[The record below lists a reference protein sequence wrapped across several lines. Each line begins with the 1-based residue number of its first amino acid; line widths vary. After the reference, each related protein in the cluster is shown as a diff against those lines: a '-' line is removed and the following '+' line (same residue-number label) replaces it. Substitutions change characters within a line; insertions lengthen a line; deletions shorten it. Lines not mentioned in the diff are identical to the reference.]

1 MQYSAYYVEEK
12 DGSFSSSIAQLEL
25 QKPAERFVQIKVS
38 YSSLNY
44 KDALSASGN
53 KGVTRNYPFV
63 PGIDAA
69 GIITDGNSSQFEDG
83 DEVIVTGY
91 DMGMNTPGGFGEYI
105 NVPANWVVKKPIN
118 ITAIEAMS
126 IGTAGLTAA
135 ASVLKIQ
142 KSSGESDLPVLV
154 SGATGGVGSIGVML
168 MSKLGFE
175 VSALTG
181 KFSSIDF
188 LRSIGA
194 NNIILRDEYLEAP
207 SKPMEKP
214 LFSSAIDTVGGN
226 ILSRMLPQI
235 SPHGVVACCGN
246 VAGIEVNT
254 TVFPFIL
261 RGIMLAGIDSA
272 ESPIE
277 FKTKIW
283 NKFANEWRLDLSSV
297 IKVVTKENLQ
307 QEIDLIL
314 KGGQQGRVV
323 LKHGE

>member
-25 QKPAERFVQIKVS
+25 QKPAEGFVQIKVS

-168 MSKLGFE
+168 MSKMGFE
-175 VSALTG
+175 VTALTG
-181 KFSSIDF
+181 K
-188 LRSIGA
+188 
-194 NNIILRDEYLEAP
+194 
-207 SKPMEKP
+207 
-214 LFSSAIDTVGGN
+214 
-226 ILSRMLPQI
+226 
-235 SPHGVVACCGN
+235 
-246 VAGIEVNT
+246 
-254 TVFPFIL
+254 
-261 RGIMLAGIDSA
+261 
-272 ESPIE
+272 
-277 FKTKIW
+277 
-283 NKFANEWRLDLSSV
+283 
-297 IKVVTKENLQ
+297 
-307 QEIDLIL
+307 
-314 KGGQQGRVV
+314 
-323 LKHGE
+323 

>member
-1 MQYSAYYVEEK
+1 MQYSAYYVEDK
-12 DGSFSSSIAQLEL
+12 DGTFSASISTLEL
-25 QKPAERFVQIKVS
+25 KKPAEGSVQIKVS
-38 YSSLNY
+38 HSSLNY

-69 GIITDGNSSQFEDG
+69 GTITDGNSSLFNEG

-105 NVPANWVVKKPIN
+105 NVPVDWVVKKPSAL
-118 ITAIEAMS
+118 TSLEAMS

-135 ASVLKIQ
+135 ASVLKIHE
-142 KSSGESDLPVLV
+142 SSQESDLPVLV
-154 SGATGGVGSIGVML
+154 SGATGGGGSIGVML
-168 MSKLGFE
+168 MYKLGKE

-181 KFSSIDF
+181 KSSSVDY
-188 LRSIGA
+188 LKSIGA
-194 NNIILRDEYLEAP
+194 SNIIMRDEYLEAP
-207 SKPMEKP
+207 TKAMERP

-226 ILSRMLPQI
+226 VLSKMLPQI

-261 RGIMLAGIDSA
+261 RGITLSGIDSA
-272 ESPIE
+272 ESSLA
-277 FKTKIW
+277 FKTSIW
-283 NKFANEWRLDLSSV
+283 NKFADEWKLDLSLM
-297 IKVVTKENLQ
+297 IKVVSKKNLQ

-314 KGGQQGRVV
+314 QGGQQGRVV

>member
-1 MQYSAYYVEEK
+1 MQYSAYYVEEN
-12 DGSFSSSIAQLEL
+12 DGVFSASISRLEL
-25 QKPAERFVQIKVS
+25 EKPADGFVQIKVS
-38 YSSLNY
+38 HSSLNY

-69 GIITDGNSSQFEDG
+69 GTITDANSSQFSEG

-91 DMGMNTPGGFGEYI
+91 DMGMNTPGGFGEFI
-105 NVPANWVVKKPIN
+105 NVPATWVVKKPN
-118 ITAIEAMS
+118 NLTHLESMS

-135 ASVLKIQ
+135 ASVFKIHE
-142 KSSGESDLPVLV
+142 SAMESDLPVLV

-168 MSKLGFE
+168 MSKLGKE

-181 KFSSIDF
+181 KSSSVDF
-188 LRSIGA
+188 LKSIGA
-194 NNIILRDEYLEAP
+194 TNIILRDEYLEAP
-207 SKPMEKP
+207 AKAMERP
-214 LFSSAIDTVGGN
+214 LFSSAIDTVGGK
-226 ILSRMLPQI
+226 ILSKMLAQI

-261 RGIMLAGIDSA
+261 RGISLCGIDSA
-272 ESPIE
+272 ESPLD
-277 FKTKIW
+277 FKTSIW
-283 NKFANEWRLDLSSV
+283 EKFANEWKLDLSTS
-297 IKVVTKENLQ
+297 TKIIAKQNLQ

-314 KGGQQGRVV
+314 QGGQEGRVV
-323 LKHGE
+323 ISHEE